1 MIFDSSDRTFF
12 LTRQF
17 TFDFKLLCVFEAR
30 RKLED
35 KLEGHRIEWRSFFL
49 PMDLQSVHHN
59 RDMPAG
65 FSLYLCVAD
74 TTLPSKGTAYRAN
87 RSAGKAGFSK
97 CILFPFL
104 SFPVNFKILKLM
116 TRFLTCLVLCIT

>member
-1 MIFDSSDRTFF
+1 M
-12 LTRQF
+12 
-17 TFDFKLLCVFEAR
+17 FEAR

-35 KLEGHRIEWRSFFL
+35 KLEAHRIEWRSFFL

-97 CILFPFL
+97 MHFM
-104 SFPVNFKILKLM
+104 SFPVISCEFQNFE
-116 TRFLTCLVLCIT
+116 TDGSFLDTLPNSNDKVPDMPGFVNHLGNGHNRQKVV

>member
-1 MIFDSSDRTFF
+1 MHTFLDDLLMASLQTYF
-12 LTRQF
+12 LISF
-17 TFDFKLLCVFEAR
+17 AFKAR

-49 PMDLQSVHHN
+49 PMDLNTVHHN

-65 FSLYLCVAD
+65 FTLYLCVAD

-87 RSAGKAGFSK
+87 RNAGKAAFSK
-97 CILFPFL
+97 C
-104 SFPVNFKILKLM
+104 
-116 TRFLTCLVLCIT
+116 CLIF